1 MKIKALATGSGQ
13 MIVRFS
19 LGIAASLWCTGA
31 ASAADPPDTATVLG
45 KLHQSD
51 QKEIAAGKLA
61 QTNGT
66 SKQVKDYGKMLEKDH
81 TAADKKVAAL
91 AKQEKIDLASATPGG
106 SSNDMSGMAADPM
119 FDTKFAREMVD
130 DHRKDIAEVTQAR
143 DATADAKL
151 KKLLTELVPTLQ
163 KHEETAQKIVDTE
176 PKK

>member
-1 MKIKALATGSGQ
+1 MKLKTLAIGCGQ
-13 MIVRFS
+13 IMVRFS
-19 LGIAASLWCTGA
+19 VGVGVVLWCAGG
-31 ASAADPPDTATVLG
+31 ASAADPPDTAAVLG

-61 QTNGT
+61 QKSGT
-66 SKQVKDYGKMLEKDH
+66 SQQVKAYGKMLEKDH

-91 AKQEKIDLASATPGG
+91 AKQEKIDLPSVTSAG
-106 SSNDMSGMAADPM
+106 SSNDMSSMASDPM

-130 DHRKDIAEVTQAR
+130 DHKKDIAEVTQAR

-176 PKK
+176 GKK